1 MNTASLYTIFLNS
14 KGVSTDSR
22 TLEKKELFFALSGPN
37 FDGNLFT
44 KQALDKG
51 AIAVVIDNPKS
62 NINDDRVIV
71 VENSL
76 SALQKLATHHK

>member
-22 TLEKKELFFALSGPN
+22 ILEKKELFFALSGPN
-37 FDGNLFT
+37 FDGNLFA
-44 KQALDKG
+44 KQALEKG
-51 AIAVVIDNPKS
+51 AIAVVIDDHKL
-62 NINDDRVIV
+62 NINNDQVIV

-76 SALQKLATHHK
+76 NAL